1 MLLKSHVL
9 HNPSSQPELLFG
21 YVVASLTF
29 KAGGP
34 TMRDIRGDLQDRA
47 KLIAEAISSVQAQLD
62 NQIQQLKHEHE
73 TRLEDLR
80 SAFKNVHIVFGIEQ
94 RRVGIAKSQSTRADH
109 SRGLH
114 TEPQKPLSVSGRGWV
129 TLIAKNPSYGD
140 RLE

>member
-1 MLLKSHVL
+1 MPEWRNEYRRCDNCRSEYRPQREAQWFATMLLKSHVL

-62 NQIQQLKHEHE
+62 N
-73 TRLEDLR
+73 
-80 SAFKNVHIVFGIEQ
+80 
-94 RRVGIAKSQSTRADH
+94 H
-109 SRGLH
+109 SSGS
-114 TEPQKPLSVSGRGWV
+114 SVSTKRD
-129 TLIAKNPSYGD
+129 LKI
-140 RLE
+140 